1 MDVIGKQRFDQKLF
15 SMKSSILWIRF
26 GSFDQNWKREREREK
41 ETTDKDRLRERKE
54 RERERKMQQ
63 QFLMKLDDLESG
75 TNKITSL
82 LNRKSEITQTFCH
95 FYGTKAYVGIT
106 VL

>member
-54 RERERKMQQ
+54 REREK
-63 QFLMKLDDLESG
+63 DATTISD
-75 TNKITSL
+75 
-82 LNRKSEITQTFCH
+82 EI
-95 FYGTKAYVGIT
+95 
-106 VL
+106 

>member
-26 GSFDQNWKREREREK
+26 GSFDQNWKRERERERPK

-54 RERERKMQQ
+54 REREK
-63 QFLMKLDDLESG
+63 DATTISD
-75 TNKITSL
+75 
-82 LNRKSEITQTFCH
+82 EIWWSRIWDEQNNIF
-95 FYGTKAYVGIT
+95 IEP
-106 VL
+106 

>member
-26 GSFDQNWKREREREK
+26 GSFDQNWKREREREREREK

-54 RERERKMQQ
+54 REREK
-63 QFLMKLDDLESG
+63 DATTISD
-75 TNKITSL
+75 
-82 LNRKSEITQTFCH
+82 EI
-95 FYGTKAYVGIT
+95 
-106 VL
+106 